1 MNARFGGFC
10 YFCIFKTKQPKN
22 MRVKPYIPDPEN
34 DVFLNSYDNEVPLA
48 CNVIYYVEIPEN
60 EPLNAAMRDLA
71 KQDITLLDDAKIQP
85 YPFRLQYVAQSDLDE
100 ETLRAAL
107 IPEYGET
114 LTEETV
120 GNFRRCLSDGQ
131 GGTLVAR
138 CLPTF
143 SRGDFFEDDNTVCTF
158 PGFRLT
164 APEKAAGKV
173 AWFAQKTAERNFYR
187 LTGESYQDYITPPA
201 PARESRSGYGGFGMQ
216 LIIREKSKQEITD
229 DMLRHSEALSDW
241 IDRNIQDNDEAIS
254 VLDMVMRQ
262 MRNKGKLKE
271 PYKIKVKDKHIYL
284 MLPKNELKGLSFRR
298 GRIAK
303 MLYVFF
309 LIHIKRAA
317 KDARQPR
324 NIAQVNLVDYKDD
337 LLHIYKNIGSN
348 WDADMHNIESV
359 WDKTNGTFSSALW
372 SIRNCF
378 EDIFD
383 VNSLLPKCYTIE
395 IVDEDK
401 MGRSLYGI
409 QLDPDDIE
417 LGWPYDRM
425 VI

>member
-1 MNARFGGFC
+1 
-10 YFCIFKTKQPKN
+10 
-22 MRVKPYIPDPEN
+22 MRVKPYVPDPEN
-34 DVFLNSYDNEVPLA
+34 DVFLNSYDNEIPLA
-48 CNVIYYVEIPEN
+48 CNVIYYVESAEN

-85 YPFRLQYVAQSDLDE
+85 YPFGLQYVAQSDLDE

-138 CLPTF
+138 CLPIF
-143 SRGDFFEDDNTVCTF
+143 SSGDFFEDDNTVCTF

-173 AWFAQKTAERNFYR
+173 AWFAREAAERNFYR
-187 LTGESYQDYITPPA
+187 LTGESYQDYINPPA
-201 PARESRSGYGGFGMQ
+201 RARESRSGYGGFGMGF
-216 LIIREKSKQEITD
+216 ITREKSKQEITE
-229 DMLRHSEALSDW
+229 DMQRRAEALSDW
-241 IDRNIQDNDEAIS
+241 IVKNIQDDNVAIS
-254 VLDMVMRQ
+254 VLDLVQ
-262 MRNKGKLKE
+262 KQLRNKGKLKV
-271 PYKIKVKDKHIYL
+271 PCKIKVKDKSIYR
-284 MLPKNELKGLSFRR
+284 MLPKNELKELSFRR
-298 GRIAK
+298 GSIAK

-309 LIHIKRAA
+309 LIQIKRAE
-317 KDARQPR
+317 KDPCVSK

-337 LLHIYKNIGSN
+337 LSEIYMNISGK
-348 WDADMHNIESV
+348 WDPQSIESV
-359 WDKTNGTFSSALW
+359 WNKESNDFANALS
-372 SIRNCF
+372 SIRRSF

-417 LGWPYDRM
+417 LGWPYDGM
-425 VI
+425 V

>member
-1 MNARFGGFC
+1 
-10 YFCIFKTKQPKN
+10 
-22 MRVKPYIPDPEN
+22 MRVEPYIPDPEN
-34 DVFLNSYDNEVPLA
+34 DVFLNSYDNEIPLA
-48 CNVIYYVEIPEN
+48 CNVIYYVESPEN

-71 KQDITLLDDAKIQP
+71 KQDIMLLDDAKIQP

-114 LTEETV
+114 PAEETV

-143 SRGDFFEDDNTVCTF
+143 SSGDFFEDDHTVCTF

-164 APEKAAGKV
+164 VPENAAGKV
-173 AWFAQKTAERNFYR
+173 AWFAQKAAERNFYR
-187 LTGESYQDYITPPA
+187 LTGESYQDYITPPSSV
-201 PARESRSGYGGFGMQ
+201 RESRSGYGGFGMQ
-216 LIIREKSKQEITD
+216 LIVREKSKQEITD

-241 IDRNIQDNDEAIS
+241 IVKNIQDDNVAIS
-254 VLDMVMRQ
+254 VLDLVQ
-262 MRNKGKLKE
+262 KQLRNKGKLKV
-271 PYKIKVKDKHIYL
+271 PCKIKVKDKHIYL

-298 GRIAK
+298 GSIAK

-309 LIHIKRAA
+309 LIQIKRAE
-317 KDARQPR
+317 KDPCVSK

-337 LLHIYKNIGSN
+337 LSEIYMNISGK
-348 WDADMHNIESV
+348 WDPQSIESV
-359 WDKTNGTFSSALW
+359 WNKESNDFANALS
-372 SIRNCF
+372 SIRRSF

-401 MGRSLYGI
+401 MGSLYGI

-417 LGWPYDRM
+417 LGWPYDGM
-425 VI
+425 V

>member
-1 MNARFGGFC
+1 
-10 YFCIFKTKQPKN
+10 
-22 MRVKPYIPDPEN
+22 MRVKPYVPDPEN
-34 DVFLNSYDNEVPLA
+34 DVFLNSYDNEIPLA
-48 CNVIYYVEIPEN
+48 CNVIYYVESPEN

-71 KQDITLLDDAKIQP
+71 KQDVTLLDDAKIQP

-114 LTEETV
+114 LSAETV
-120 GNFRRCLSDGQ
+120 GNLRQYLSDGQ

-138 CLPTF
+138 CLPKF
-143 SRGDFFEDDNTVCTF
+143 SSGDFFEDDNTVCTF

-164 APEKAAGKV
+164 APENVAGKV
-173 AWFAQKTAERNFYR
+173 AWFAREAAERNFYR
-187 LTGESYQDYITPPA
+187 LTGESYQDYINPPA
-201 PARESRSGYGGFGMQ
+201 RTRESRSGYGGFGMQ
-216 LIIREKSKQEITD
+216 LITREKSKQEITD

-284 MLPKNELKGLSFRR
+284 MLPTNELKELSFRR
-298 GRIAK
+298 GSIAK
-303 MLYVFF
+303 TLYVFF
-309 LIHIKRAA
+309 LIQIKRAE
-317 KDARQPR
+317 KDPCVSK

-337 LLHIYKNIGSN
+337 LSEIYMNISGK
-348 WDADMHNIESV
+348 WDPQSIESV
-359 WDKTNGTFSSALW
+359 WNKESNDFANALS
-372 SIRNCF
+372 SIRKSF
-378 EDIFD
+378 DDIFD
-383 VNSLLPKCYTIE
+383 VDSLRHKRYSIE
-395 IVDEDK
+395 ILGNDK

-417 LGWPYDRM
+417 LGYPYNGM
-425 VI
+425 V

>member
-1 MNARFGGFC
+1 
-10 YFCIFKTKQPKN
+10 
-22 MRVKPYIPDPEN
+22 MRVKPYVPDPEN
-34 DVFLNSYDNEVPLA
+34 DVFLNSYDNEIPLA
-48 CNVIYYVEIPEN
+48 CNVIYYVESAEN

-85 YPFRLQYVAQSDLDE
+85 YPFGLQYVAQSDLDE

-143 SRGDFFEDDNTVCTF
+143 SSGDFFEDDNTVCTF

-187 LTGESYQDYITPPA
+187 LTGESYQDYINPPA
-201 PARESRSGYGGFGMQ
+201 RARESRSGYGGFGMGF
-216 LIIREKSKQEITD
+216 ITREKSKQEITE
-229 DMLRHSEALSDW
+229 DMQRRAEALSDW
-241 IDRNIQDNDEAIS
+241 IVKNIQDDNVAIS
-254 VLDMVMRQ
+254 VLDLVQ
-262 MRNKGKLKE
+262 KQLRNKGKLKV
-271 PYKIKVKDKHIYL
+271 PCKIKVKDKSIYR
-284 MLPKNELKGLSFRR
+284 MLPKNELKELSFRR
-298 GRIAK
+298 GSIAK

-309 LIHIKRAA
+309 LIQIKRAE
-317 KDARQPR
+317 KDPCASK

-337 LLHIYKNIGSN
+337 LSEIYMNISGK
-348 WDADMHNIESV
+348 WDPQSIESV
-359 WDKTNGTFSSALW
+359 WNKESNDFANALS
-372 SIRNCF
+372 SIRRSF

-417 LGWPYDRM
+417 LGWPYDGM
-425 VI
+425 V

>member
-1 MNARFGGFC
+1 
-10 YFCIFKTKQPKN
+10 
-22 MRVKPYIPDPEN
+22 MRVKPYVPDPEN
-34 DVFLNSYDNEVPLA
+34 DVFLNSYDNEIPLA
-48 CNVIYYVEIPEN
+48 CNVIYYVESAEN

-71 KQDITLLDDAKIQP
+71 KQDVTLLDDAKIQP
-85 YPFRLQYVAQSDLDE
+85 YPFGLQYVAQSDLDE

-114 LTEETV
+114 LSEETV

-138 CLPTF
+138 CLPIF
-143 SRGDFFEDDNTVCTF
+143 SSGDFFEDDNTVCTF

-164 APEKAAGKV
+164 VPENAAGKV
-173 AWFAQKTAERNFYR
+173 AWFAQKAAERNFYR
-187 LTGESYQDYITPPA
+187 LTGESYQDYINPPA
-201 PARESRSGYGGFGMQ
+201 RARESRSGYGGFGMGF
-216 LIIREKSKQEITD
+216 ITREKSKQEITE
-229 DMLRHSEALSDW
+229 DMQRRAEALSDW
-241 IDRNIQDNDEAIS
+241 IVKNIQDDNVAIS
-254 VLDMVMRQ
+254 VLDLVQ
-262 MRNKGKLKE
+262 KQLRNKGKLKV
-271 PYKIKVKDKHIYL
+271 PCKIKVKDKSIYR
-284 MLPKNELKGLSFRR
+284 MLPKNELKKLSFRR
-298 GRIAK
+298 GSIAK

-309 LIHIKRAA
+309 LIQIKRAE
-317 KDARQPR
+317 KDPCVSK

-337 LLHIYKNIGSN
+337 LSEIYMNISGK
-348 WDADMHNIESV
+348 WDPQSIESV
-359 WDKTNGTFSSALW
+359 WNKESNDFANALS
-372 SIRNCF
+372 SIRRSF

-417 LGWPYDRM
+417 LGWPYDGM
-425 VI
+425 V

>member
-1 MNARFGGFC
+1 
-10 YFCIFKTKQPKN
+10 
-22 MRVKPYIPDPEN
+22 MRVKPYVPDPEN
-34 DVFLNSYDNEVPLA
+34 DVFLNSYDNEIPLA
-48 CNVIYYVEIPEN
+48 CNVIYYVESAEN

-107 IPEYGET
+107 MPEYGET

-138 CLPTF
+138 CLPIF
-143 SRGDFFEDDNTVCTF
+143 SSGDFFEDDNTVCTF

-187 LTGESYQDYITPPA
+187 LTGESYQDYINPPA
-201 PARESRSGYGGFGMQ
+201 RARESRSGYGGFGMGF
-216 LIIREKSKQEITD
+216 ITREKSKQEITE
-229 DMLRHSEALSDW
+229 DMQRRAEALSDW
-241 IDRNIQDNDEAIS
+241 IVKNIQDDNVAIS
-254 VLDMVMRQ
+254 VLDLVQ
-262 MRNKGKLKE
+262 KQLRNKGKLKV
-271 PYKIKVKDKHIYL
+271 PCKIKVKDKSIYR
-284 MLPKNELKGLSFRR
+284 MLPKNELKELSFRR
-298 GRIAK
+298 GSIAK

-309 LIHIKRAA
+309 LIQIKRAE
-317 KDARQPR
+317 KDPCVSK

-337 LLHIYKNIGSN
+337 LSEIYMNISGK
-348 WDADMHNIESV
+348 WDPQSIESV
-359 WDKTNGTFSSALW
+359 WNKESNDFANALS
-372 SIRNCF
+372 SIRRSF

-409 QLDPDDIE
+409 LLDPDDIE
-417 LGWPYDRM
+417 LGYPYDRM
-425 VI
+425 V

>member
-1 MNARFGGFC
+1 
-10 YFCIFKTKQPKN
+10 
-22 MRVKPYIPDPEN
+22 MRVKPYVPDPET
-34 DVFLNSYDNEVPLA
+34 DVFMNSYDNEIPLA
-48 CNVIYYVEIPEN
+48 CNVIYYVESAEN

-107 IPEYGET
+107 MPEYGET

-138 CLPTF
+138 CLPIF
-143 SRGDFFEDDNTVCTF
+143 SSGDFFEDDNTVCTF

-187 LTGESYQDYITPPA
+187 LTGESYQDYINPPA
-201 PARESRSGYGGFGMQ
+201 RARESRSGYGGFGMGF
-216 LIIREKSKQEITD
+216 ITREKSKQEITE
-229 DMLRHSEALSDW
+229 DMQRRAEALSDW
-241 IDRNIQDNDEAIS
+241 IVKNIQDDNVAIS
-254 VLDMVMRQ
+254 VLDLVQ
-262 MRNKGKLKE
+262 KQLRNKGKLKV
-271 PYKIKVKDKHIYL
+271 PCKIKVKDKSIYR
-284 MLPKNELKGLSFRR
+284 MLPKNELKELSFRR
-298 GRIAK
+298 GSIAK

-309 LIHIKRAA
+309 LIQIKRAE
-317 KDARQPR
+317 KDPCVSK

-337 LLHIYKNIGSN
+337 LSEIYMNISGK
-348 WDADMHNIESV
+348 WDPQSIESV
-359 WDKTNGTFSSALW
+359 WNKESNDFANALS
-372 SIRNCF
+372 SIRRSF

-417 LGWPYDRM
+417 LGWPFKKL
-425 VI
+425 V

>member
-1 MNARFGGFC
+1 
-10 YFCIFKTKQPKN
+10 
-22 MRVKPYIPDPEN
+22 MRVKPYVPDPEN
-34 DVFLNSYDNEVPLA
+34 DVFLNSYDNEIPLA
-48 CNVIYYVEIPEN
+48 CNVIYYVESAEN

-85 YPFRLQYVAQSDLDE
+85 YPFGLQYVAQSDLDE

-107 IPEYGET
+107 IPEYGEA
-114 LTEETV
+114 LSEETV

-138 CLPTF
+138 CLPIF
-143 SRGDFFEDDNTVCTF
+143 SSGDFFEDDNTVCTF
-158 PGFRLT
+158 PGFRLI

-187 LTGESYQDYITPPA
+187 LTGESYQDYINPPA
-201 PARESRSGYGGFGMQ
+201 RARESRSGYGGFGMGF
-216 LIIREKSKQEITD
+216 ITREKSKQEITE
-229 DMLRHSEALSDW
+229 DMQRRAEALSDW
-241 IDRNIQDNDEAIS
+241 IVKNIQDDNVAIS
-254 VLDMVMRQ
+254 VLGLVQ
-262 MRNKGKLKE
+262 KQLRNKGKLKV
-271 PYKIKVKDKHIYL
+271 PCKIKVKDKSIYR
-284 MLPKNELKGLSFRR
+284 MLPNNELKELSFRR
-298 GRIAK
+298 GSIAK

-309 LIHIKRAA
+309 LIQIKRAE
-317 KDARQPR
+317 KDPCVSK
-324 NIAQVNLVDYKDD
+324 NIAQVNLLDYKDD
-337 LLHIYKNIGSN
+337 LSEIYMNISGK
-348 WDADMHNIESV
+348 WDPQSIESV
-359 WDKTNGTFSSALW
+359 WNKESNDFANALS
-372 SIRNCF
+372 SIRRSF

-417 LGWPYDRM
+417 LGWPYDGM
-425 VI
+425 V

>member
-1 MNARFGGFC
+1 
-10 YFCIFKTKQPKN
+10 

-48 CNVIYYVEIPEN
+48 CNVIYYVESPEN
-60 EPLNAAMRDLA
+60 ESLNAAMRNLA

-100 ETLRAAL
+100 ETLRTAL

-138 CLPTF
+138 CLPIF
-143 SRGDFFEDDNTVCTF
+143 SSGDFFEDDNTVCTF

-187 LTGESYQDYITPPA
+187 LTGESYQDYINPPA
-201 PARESRSGYGGFGMQ
+201 RARESRSGYGGFGMGF
-216 LIIREKSKQEITD
+216 ITREKSKQEITE
-229 DMLRHSEALSDW
+229 DMQRRAEALSDW
-241 IDRNIQDNDEAIS
+241 IVKNIQDDNVAIS
-254 VLDMVMRQ
+254 VLGLVQ
-262 MRNKGKLKE
+262 KQLRNKGKLKV
-271 PYKIKVKDKHIYL
+271 PCKIKVKDKSIYR
-284 MLPKNELKGLSFRR
+284 MLPNNELKELSFRR
-298 GRIAK
+298 GSIAK

-309 LIHIKRAA
+309 LIQIKRAE
-317 KDARQPR
+317 KDPCVSK

-337 LLHIYKNIGSN
+337 LSEIYMNISGK
-348 WDADMHNIESV
+348 WDPQSIESV
-359 WDKTNGTFSSALW
+359 WNKESNDFANALS
-372 SIRNCF
+372 SIRRSF

-417 LGWPYDRM
+417 LGWPYDGM
-425 VI
+425 V

>member
-1 MNARFGGFC
+1 MS
-10 YFCIFKTKQPKN
+10 
-22 MRVKPYIPDPEN
+22 VKPYVPDPET
-34 DVFLNSYDNEVPLA
+34 DVFMNSYDNEIPLA
-48 CNVIYYVEIPEN
+48 CNVIYYVESAEN

-85 YPFRLQYVAQSDLDE
+85 YPFRLQYVAQSDLDK

-107 IPEYGET
+107 ISEYGET
-114 LTEETV
+114 LSEETV
-120 GNFRRCLSDGQ
+120 GNFLRCLSDGQ

-138 CLPTF
+138 CLPIF
-143 SRGDFFEDDNTVCTF
+143 SSGDFFEDDNTVCTF

-173 AWFAQKTAERNFYR
+173 AWFAREAAERNFYR
-187 LTGESYQDYITPPA
+187 LTGESYQDYINPPA
-201 PARESRSGYGGFGMQ
+201 RTRESRSGYGGFGMQ
-216 LIIREKSKQEITD
+216 LITREKSKQEITD

-284 MLPKNELKGLSFRR
+284 MLPTNELKELSFRR
-298 GRIAK
+298 GSIAK
-303 MLYVFF
+303 TLYVFF
-309 LIHIKRAA
+309 LIQIKRAE
-317 KDARQPR
+317 KDPCVSK

-337 LLHIYKNIGSN
+337 LSEIYMDISGK
-348 WDADMHNIESV
+348 WDPQSIESV
-359 WDKTNGTFSSALW
+359 WNKESNDFANALS
-372 SIRNCF
+372 SIRKSF
-378 EDIFD
+378 DDIFD
-383 VNSLLPKCYTIE
+383 VDSLRHKRYSIE
-395 IVDEDK
+395 ILGNDK

-425 VI
+425 V

>member
-1 MNARFGGFC
+1 
-10 YFCIFKTKQPKN
+10 
-22 MRVKPYIPDPEN
+22 MRVEPYIPDPEN
-34 DVFLNSYDNEVPLA
+34 DVFLNSYDNEIPLA
-48 CNVIYYVEIPEN
+48 CNVIYYVESAEN

-85 YPFRLQYVAQSDLDE
+85 YPFGLQYVAQSDLDE

-114 LTEETV
+114 LAEETV
-120 GNFRRCLSDGQ
+120 GNFLRCLSDGQ
-131 GGTLVAR
+131 GGTLVTR

-143 SRGDFFEDDNTVCTF
+143 SSGDFFEDDNTVCTF

-173 AWFAQKTAERNFYR
+173 AWFAQKAAERNFYR

-201 PARESRSGYGGFGMQ
+201 PARESRSGSGGFGMGF
-216 LIIREKSKQEITD
+216 IVREKSKQEITD
-229 DMLRHSEALSDW
+229 DMLRHSEALSEW

-298 GRIAK
+298 GSIAK

-309 LIHIKRAA
+309 LIQIKRAE
-317 KDARQPR
+317 KDPCVSK

-337 LLHIYKNIGSN
+337 LSAIYMNISGK
-348 WDADMHNIESV
+348 WDPQSIESV
-359 WDKTNGTFSSALW
+359 WNKECNDFANALS
-372 SIRNCF
+372 SIRRSF

>member
-1 MNARFGGFC
+1 
-10 YFCIFKTKQPKN
+10 
-22 MRVKPYIPDPEN
+22 MRVKPYVPDPEN
-34 DVFLNSYDNEVPLA
+34 DVFLNSYDNEIPLA
-48 CNVIYYVEIPEN
+48 CNVIYYVESAEN

-107 IPEYGET
+107 MPEYGET

-138 CLPTF
+138 CLPIF
-143 SRGDFFEDDNTVCTF
+143 SSGDFFEDDNTVCTF

-187 LTGESYQDYITPPA
+187 LTGESYQDYINPPA
-201 PARESRSGYGGFGMQ
+201 RARESRSGYGGFGMGF
-216 LIIREKSKQEITD
+216 ITREKSKQEITE
-229 DMLRHSEALSDW
+229 DMQRRAEALSDW
-241 IDRNIQDNDEAIS
+241 IVKNIQDDNVAIS
-254 VLDMVMRQ
+254 VLDLVQ
-262 MRNKGKLKE
+262 KQLRNKGKLKV
-271 PYKIKVKDKHIYL
+271 PCKIKVKDKSIYR
-284 MLPKNELKGLSFRR
+284 MLPNNELKELSFRR
-298 GRIAK
+298 GSIAK

-309 LIHIKRAA
+309 LIQIKRAE
-317 KDARQPR
+317 KDPCVSK

-337 LLHIYKNIGSN
+337 LSEIYMNISGK
-348 WDADMHNIESV
+348 WDPQSIESV
-359 WDKTNGTFSSALW
+359 WNKESNDFANALS
-372 SIRNCF
+372 SIRRSF

-409 QLDPDDIE
+409 LLDPDDIE
-417 LGWPYDRM
+417 LGYPYDRM
-425 VI
+425 V

>member
-1 MNARFGGFC
+1 
-10 YFCIFKTKQPKN
+10 
-22 MRVKPYIPDPEN
+22 MRVKPYVPDPEN
-34 DVFLNSYDNEVPLA
+34 DVFLNSYDNEIPLA
-48 CNVIYYVEIPEN
+48 CNVIYYVESAEN

-107 IPEYGET
+107 MPEYGET

-120 GNFRRCLSDGQ
+120 GNFLRCLSDGQ

-138 CLPTF
+138 CLPIF
-143 SRGDFFEDDNTVCTF
+143 SSGDFFEDDNTVCTF
-158 PGFRLT
+158 PGFHLT
-164 APEKAAGKV
+164 VPKNAAGKV
-173 AWFAQKTAERNFYR
+173 AWFAREVAERNFYR

-201 PARESRSGYGGFGMQ
+201 PARESRSGYGGFGMGF
-216 LIIREKSKQEITD
+216 ITREKSKQEITE
-229 DMLRHSEALSDW
+229 DMQRRAEALSDW
-241 IDRNIQDNDEAIS
+241 IVKNIQDDNVAIS
-254 VLDMVMRQ
+254 VLGLVQ
-262 MRNKGKLKE
+262 KQLRNKGKLKV
-271 PYKIKVKDKHIYL
+271 PCKIKVKDKSIYR
-284 MLPKNELKGLSFRR
+284 MLPNNELKELSFRR
-298 GRIAK
+298 GSIAK

-309 LIHIKRAA
+309 LIQIKRAE
-317 KDARQPR
+317 KDPCVSK

-337 LLHIYKNIGSN
+337 LSEIYMNISGK
-348 WDADMHNIESV
+348 WDPQSIESV
-359 WDKTNGTFSSALW
+359 WNKESNDFANALS
-372 SIRNCF
+372 SIRRSF

-417 LGWPYDRM
+417 LGWPYDGM
-425 VI
+425 V

>member
-1 MNARFGGFC
+1 
-10 YFCIFKTKQPKN
+10 
-22 MRVKPYIPDPEN
+22 MRVKPYVPDPEN
-34 DVFLNSYDNEVPLA
+34 DVFLNSYDNEIPLA
-48 CNVIYYVEIPEN
+48 CNVIYYVESPEN

-85 YPFRLQYVAQSDLDE
+85 YPFRLQYVAQSDLDV
-100 ETLRAAL
+100 ETLRTAL

-114 LTEETV
+114 LAEETV

-138 CLPTF
+138 CLPIF
-143 SRGDFFEDDNTVCTF
+143 SSGDFFEDDHTVCTF

-173 AWFAQKTAERNFYR
+173 AWFAREAAERNFYR
-187 LTGESYQDYITPPA
+187 LTGESYQDYINPPA
-201 PARESRSGYGGFGMQ
+201 RARESRSGYGGFGMGF
-216 LIIREKSKQEITD
+216 ITREKSKQEITE
-229 DMLRHSEALSDW
+229 DMQRRAEALSDW
-241 IDRNIQDNDEAIS
+241 IVKNIQDDNVAIS
-254 VLDMVMRQ
+254 VLDLVQ
-262 MRNKGKLKE
+262 KQLRNKGKLKV
-271 PYKIKVKDKHIYL
+271 PCKIKVKDKSIYR
-284 MLPKNELKGLSFRR
+284 MLPKNELKELSFRR
-298 GRIAK
+298 GSIAK

-309 LIHIKRAA
+309 LIQIKRAE
-317 KDARQPR
+317 KDPCVSK

-337 LLHIYKNIGSN
+337 LSEIYMNISGK
-348 WDADMHNIESV
+348 WDPQSIESV
-359 WDKTNGTFSSALW
+359 WNKESNDFANALS
-372 SIRNCF
+372 SIRRSF

-417 LGWPYDRM
+417 LGWPYDGM
-425 VI
+425 V

>member
-1 MNARFGGFC
+1 
-10 YFCIFKTKQPKN
+10 
-22 MRVKPYIPDPEN
+22 MRVEPYIPDPEN
-34 DVFLNSYDNEVPLA
+34 DVFLNSYDNEIPLA
-48 CNVIYYVEIPEN
+48 CNVIYYVESPEN

-71 KQDITLLDDAKIQP
+71 KQDVTLLDDAKIQP

-114 LTEETV
+114 LSEETV
-120 GNFRRCLSDGQ
+120 GNLRQYLSDGQ

-143 SRGDFFEDDNTVCTF
+143 SSGDFFEDDNTVCTF
-158 PGFRLT
+158 PGFHLT

-173 AWFAQKTAERNFYR
+173 AWFAQKAAERNFYR

-201 PARESRSGYGGFGMQ
+201 PARESRSEYRGIEINFMV
-216 LIIREKSKQEITD
+216 LKKSKQEISE
-229 DMLRHSEALSDW
+229 DMQRRAEALSDW
-241 IDRNIQDNDEAIS
+241 IGRNIQDDNEAIS
-254 VLDMVMRQ
+254 VLDLVMKQ
-262 MRNKGKLKE
+262 MRNKGKLKV
-271 PYKIKVKDKHIYL
+271 PCKIKVKDKSIYR
-284 MLPKNELKGLSFRR
+284 MLPKNELKELSFRR
-298 GRIAK
+298 GSIAK

-309 LIHIKRAA
+309 LIQIKRAE
-317 KDARQPR
+317 KDPCVSK

-337 LLHIYKNIGSN
+337 LSEIYMNISGK
-348 WDADMHNIESV
+348 WDPQSIESV
-359 WDKTNGTFSSALW
+359 WNKESNDFANALS
-372 SIRNCF
+372 SIRRSF

-417 LGWPYDRM
+417 LGYPYDRM
-425 VI
+425 V

>member
-1 MNARFGGFC
+1 
-10 YFCIFKTKQPKN
+10 
-22 MRVKPYIPDPEN
+22 MRVKPYVPDPEN
-34 DVFLNSYDNEVPLA
+34 DVFLNSYDNEIPLA
-48 CNVIYYVEIPEN
+48 CNVIYYVESAEN

-85 YPFRLQYVAQSDLDE
+85 YPFGLQYVAQSDLDE

-114 LTEETV
+114 LAEETV
-120 GNFRRCLSDGQ
+120 GNFLRCLSDGQ

-143 SRGDFFEDDNTVCTF
+143 SSDFFEDDNTVCTF

-187 LTGESYQDYITPPA
+187 LTGESYQDYINPPA
-201 PARESRSGYGGFGMQ
+201 RARESRSGYGGFGMGF
-216 LIIREKSKQEITD
+216 ITREKSKQEITE
-229 DMLRHSEALSDW
+229 DMQRRAEALSDW
-241 IDRNIQDNDEAIS
+241 IVSNIQDNDVAIS
-254 VLDMVMRQ
+254 VLDLVRKQ
-262 MRNKGKLKE
+262 LRNKGKLKV
-271 PYKIKVKDKHIYL
+271 PCKIKVKDKSIYR
-284 MLPKNELKGLSFRR
+284 MLPKNELKELSFRR
-298 GRIAK
+298 GSIAK

-309 LIHIKRAA
+309 LIQIKRAE
-317 KDARQPR
+317 KDPCVSK

-337 LLHIYKNIGSN
+337 LSEIYMNISGK
-348 WDADMHNIESV
+348 WDPQSIESV
-359 WDKTNGTFSSALW
+359 WNKESNDFANALS
-372 SIRNCF
+372 SIRRSF

-417 LGWPYDRM
+417 LGWPYDGM
-425 VI
+425 V

>member
-1 MNARFGGFC
+1 
-10 YFCIFKTKQPKN
+10 
-22 MRVKPYIPDPEN
+22 MRVKPYVPDPEN
-34 DVFLNSYDNEVPLA
+34 DVFLNSYDNEIPLA
-48 CNVIYYVEIPEN
+48 CNVIYYVESPEN

-71 KQDITLLDDAKIQP
+71 KQDVTLLDDAKIQP
-85 YPFRLQYVAQSDLDE
+85 YPFGLQYVAQSDLDE

-114 LTEETV
+114 LSEETV

-138 CLPTF
+138 CLPIF
-143 SRGDFFEDDNTVCTF
+143 SSGDFFEDDNTVCTF

-164 APEKAAGKV
+164 VPENAAGKV
-173 AWFAQKTAERNFYR
+173 AWFAQKAAERNFYR
-187 LTGESYQDYITPPA
+187 LTGESYQDYINPPA
-201 PARESRSGYGGFGMQ
+201 RARESRSGYGGFGMGF
-216 LIIREKSKQEITD
+216 ITREKSKQEITE
-229 DMLRHSEALSDW
+229 DMQRRAEALSDW
-241 IDRNIQDNDEAIS
+241 IVKNIQDDNVAIS
-254 VLDMVMRQ
+254 VLDLVQ
-262 MRNKGKLKE
+262 KQLRNKGKLKV
-271 PYKIKVKDKHIYL
+271 PCKIKVKDKSIYR
-284 MLPKNELKGLSFRR
+284 MLPKNELKKLSFRR
-298 GRIAK
+298 GSIAK

-309 LIHIKRAA
+309 LIQIKRAE
-317 KDARQPR
+317 KDPCVSK

-337 LLHIYKNIGSN
+337 LSEIYMNISGK
-348 WDADMHNIESV
+348 WDPQSIESV
-359 WDKTNGTFSSALW
+359 WNKESNDFANALS
-372 SIRNCF
+372 SIRRSF

-417 LGWPYDRM
+417 LGYPYDRM
-425 VI
+425 V